1 MFWRCIVMFLHLGGD
16 IMVNTRDV
24 IAILDVESVLDSR
37 HSRNFISKQEKEGSI
52 IRITDEE
59 TRSFVITEKSEG
71 RRKKK
76 NSVRQIKV
84 YYSPISAST
93 LQKRADL
100 LIRSF
105 SHTSS
110 TNKEQNINI

>member
-1 MFWRCIVMFLHLGGD
+1 MFLHLGGD
-16 IMVNTRDV
+16 IIVNTRDIV
-24 IAILDVESVLDSR
+24 AILDVESVLDSR
-37 HSRNFISKQEKEGSI
+37 HSRNFISKQENEGSI
-52 IRITDEE
+52 IRITDED
-59 TRSFVITEKSEG
+59 TRSFVITEKIEG
-71 RRKKK
+71 RRKKRD
-76 NSVRQIKV
+76 SVRQVQV